1 MDRDFVPLESR
12 LESAT
17 VLKIAGNEAWKDGD
31 ADTAIEKYTAAVE
44 ALWMPTAPEDDRYDH
59 MLRVLY
65 ANRSLVNLEKGE
77 FQDALGDG
85 IKAVAR
91 GKGGYIKAY
100 ARVAAA
106 SEALGLST
114 KLRSFLL
121 YPTRLAAPDW
131 RLIHL
136 FRKTYGLLL
145 FS

>member
-100 ARVAAA
+100 ARVAAT
-106 SEALGLST
+106 G
-114 KLRSFLL
+114 LRSFLL

-136 FRKTYGLLL
+136 LRKTYGLLL